1 MKTKKKI
8 FFVIPTLSAG
18 GAERVISFVAQE
30 LDREKFDVTLIIIGF
45 EKDNKYDVSSIP
57 VVYLNKS
64 RVLKGAFPLLIMFQ
78 KEKPKMVV
86 STISNLN
93 VIMGLISVFFSNVI
107 FIGRHTFI
115 IKNPSKN
122 IETKKTNRSKIKST
136 FNYWNYGNKN
146 LDYFICQSA
155 DMKQSII
162 DVYGIDSKKISII
175 NNPVTQTEIIKNNSS
190 QGAVKKYITIGRIS
204 EGKGY
209 IRILEILAKLSFP
222 FQYTI
227 IGEGAYYD
235 IVFSKI
241 RELGLNDKVNYIRF
255 TNNVSEYLVDHDMFL
270 QGSYSEGFPNALL
283 ESCAVGTPVIA
294 FNVPGGTKEIIED
307 GINGFLVDNDDD
319 FLEKLNDN
327 REWNP
332 EIVRESV
339 YKKFNKNKIISDYE
353 KFFIEISD

>member
-1 MKTKKKI
+1 M
-8 FFVIPTLSAG
+8 
-18 GAERVISFVAQE
+18 
-30 LDREKFDVTLIIIGF
+30 
-45 EKDNKYDVSSIP
+45 
-57 VVYLNKS
+57 
-64 RVLKGAFPLLIMFQ
+64 LL
-78 KEKPKMVV
+78 
-86 STISNLN
+86 
-93 VIMGLISVFFSNVI
+93 
-107 FIGRHTFI
+107 
-115 IKNPSKN
+115 
-122 IETKKTNRSKIKST
+122 
-136 FNYWNYGNKN
+136 
-146 LDYFICQSA
+146 
-155 DMKQSII
+155 
-162 DVYGIDSKKISII
+162 
-175 NNPVTQTEIIKNNSS
+175 KNN
-190 QGAVKKYITIGRIS
+190 ITIGRIS